1 MRVPRQLLLPWF
13 ILVVML
19 GLTWL
24 VWDHE
29 RQITRKEMQ
38 SQFDFVLRETVSRV
52 EQRASA
58 YEQMLRGVQAL
69 LATTDLTDRKA
80 VHDYV
85 EMLQLDANFSAVQV
99 IGVVERIPAERKA
112 SHTQAMRK
120 RGFADYTVF
129 PSGERPEYAA
139 VIQRESSIGRQR
151 AAPLGLDVWA
161 EPVRRAAMER
171 ARDSGMAAI
180 TGKVRLAVD
189 SGIDAP
195 PGFIMYL
202 PLFAPDQ
209 PHGTVA
215 QRRANLVG
223 WVFASF
229 RMDDFM
235 ASMYGK
241 TAPGIALSIYD
252 DVVPDASTLL
262 YASSAGAE
270 AVSPAATAGLQ
281 ANEYMV
287 VAGHTWTLVLQAQRE
302 FEGRFGGNGATVIA
316 VAGAG
321 LSVSLALLVW
331 LMVTA
336 RDRALYFAAEMT
348 EELRMMAQHD
358 PLTSLPN
365 RALFSDRLRGELVRA
380 QRHGGLFAMI
390 FLDLDNFKP
399 INDTYGHG
407 VGDVML
413 MEVAK
418 RLRATVRT
426 SDTVGRIGG
435 DEFVVLMPELA
446 DASVAFGLAEK
457 IRMAVREPMVVE
469 GHALSVSCS
478 LGVAVYPDDGT
489 DEISLAKRA
498 DEAMYRAKERGRD
511 GVVRAGSD

>member
-1 MRVPRQLLLPWF
+1 MRVSRLLLLPWLV
-13 ILVVML
+13 LVVML
-19 GLTWL
+19 ALTWL

-29 RQITRKEMQ
+29 RQISRKEIR
-38 SQFDFVLRETVSRV
+38 SQFDFALRETASRV
-52 EQRASA
+52 EQRVSA

-69 LATTDLTDRKA
+69 LAIVDLTDRKA

-85 EMLQLDANFSAVQV
+85 ETLQLDANFSAVQV
-99 IGVVERIPAERKA
+99 IGVAQWVAPQHKA
-112 SHTQAMRK
+112 AHTQAMRK
-120 RGFADYTVF
+120 RGFADYHLF
-129 PSGERPEYAA
+129 PEGDREAYVA
-139 VIQRESSIGRQR
+139 VIQRESSVGRQR

-161 EPVRRAAMER
+161 DPVRRSALER

-180 TGKVRLAVD
+180 TRKVRLAVD
-189 SGIDAP
+189 PGANAP

-202 PLFAPDQ
+202 PLYAHGQ
-209 PHGTVA
+209 PHDSVA

-229 RMDDFM
+229 RMGDFM
-235 ASMYGK
+235 AGLYGK
-241 TAPGIALSIYD
+241 AAPGIALSIYD
-252 DVVPDASTLL
+252 DVLTDASSLL
-262 YASSAGAE
+262 YASSPGGKE
-270 AVSPAATAGLQ
+270 APPASSSDLQ

-287 VAGHTWTLVLQAQRE
+287 VGGHTWTLVLQAQRE
-302 FEGRFGGNGATVIA
+302 FEERFGGNGAAVIA
-316 VAGAG
+316 VAGGA

-336 RDRALYFAAEMT
+336 RARALRFAGEMT

-365 RALFSDRLRGELVRA
+365 RALFSDRLKNELARA

-407 VGDVML
+407 VGDLML
-413 MEVAK
+413 VEMAK

-435 DEFVVLMPELA
+435 DEFVVLMPELS
-446 DASVAFGLAEK
+446 DAKSAFGLAEI
-457 IRMAVREPMVVE
+457 IRLAVREPMVVE
-469 GHALSVSCS
+469 GHELRVTCS
-478 LGVAVYPDDGT
+478 LGVAVYPQDGT
-489 DEISLAKRA
+489 TEIALTKSA
-498 DEAMYRAKERGRD
+498 DEAMYHAKESGRD
-511 GVVRAGSD
+511 GVVRAGGA